1 MDFYS
6 IFKFL
11 HVVAAMAWVGG
22 GVTIFAMAIFA
33 ERAKDDAEMMRI
45 MGSVGMMAMRWFMP
59 SSLLT
64 LIFGFV
70 MTFLGGLWTELWV
83 LLGLV
88 GFAAT
93 FCTGHFV
100 LRIKAMEAGKL
111 MQEGR
116 VAEAAVVGKRLL
128 QVSKFDYTM
137 LFLVVADMVFKPHW
151 TDYVTLGAFAT
162 VLVAAAYLFLLGGSK
177 RAEMQAAE

>member
-11 HVVAAMAWVGG
+11 HVAAAMAWVGG

-33 ERAKDDAEMMRI
+33 ERARDDAEMMRI
-45 MGSVGMMAMRWFMP
+45 LGSVGMMAQRWFIP

-64 LIFGFV
+64 LVFGIV
-70 MTFLGGLWTELWV
+70 MTLLGGLWTELWV

-93 FCTGHFV
+93 FCAGHFV

-111 MQEGR
+111 MAEGR
-116 VAEAAVVGKRLL
+116 FAEAAVIGRRLI
-128 QVSKFDYTM
+128 QISKFDYAM
-137 LFLVVADMVFKPHW
+137 LFLVTADMVLKPHW
-151 TDYVTLGAFAT
+151 TDYVTLGVFAT
-162 VLVAAAYLFLLGGSK
+162 VLAVAAYVFLVGGPK
-177 RAEMQAAE
+177 PAQMQAAQ